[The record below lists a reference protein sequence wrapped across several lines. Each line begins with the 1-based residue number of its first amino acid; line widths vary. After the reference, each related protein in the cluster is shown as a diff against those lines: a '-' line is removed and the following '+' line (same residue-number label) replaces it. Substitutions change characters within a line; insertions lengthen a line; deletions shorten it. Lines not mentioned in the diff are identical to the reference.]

1 MYRIA
6 RADLDVVERPV
17 RMMTVADV
25 KQMLKSQAKFAAVF
39 ALGLALYLG
48 APEHTYAFESAKF
61 AIKELCGHM
70 MGNLGALLMTTAGVG
85 AIVSAAFGNFKA
97 SYSLIITG
105 IGAFSVSSM
114 LSLYFPDAGTLCE
127 EGSSGGSNRTINF
140 DMPAVPLKS
149 KISRTISNPELAI
162 AAGQTVDFSRGA
174 QLDLA
179 DEDVDDDKPQ
189 DDDDTNTGNA
199 KNLKEFV
206 DLF

>member
-1 MYRIA
+1 MKI
-6 RADLDVVERPV
+6 
-17 RMMTVADV
+17 VADQ
-25 KQMLKSQAKFAAVF
+25 KKMLRRQAKFAVAF
-39 ALGLALYLG
+39 AAGLALHIMG
-48 APEHTYAFESAKF
+48 SPEESHAFASAKF
-61 AIKELCGHM
+61 AIEQLCGYM

-114 LSLYFPDAGTLCE
+114 LNLYFPIAAESCK
-127 EGSSGGSNRTINF
+127 EGANGSPSNRTINF

>member
-1 MYRIA
+1 M
-6 RADLDVVERPV
+6 ADQ
-17 RMMTVADV
+17 
-25 KQMLKSQAKFAAVF
+25 KKMLRRQAKFAVAF
-39 ALGLALYLG
+39 AAGLALHIMG
-48 APEHTYAFESAKF
+48 SPEESHAFASAKF
-61 AIKELCGHM
+61 AIEQLCGYM

-114 LSLYFPDAGTLCE
+114 LNLYFPIAAESCK
-127 EGSSGGSNRTINF
+127 EGANGSPSNRTINF

>member
-1 MYRIA
+1 M
-6 RADLDVVERPV
+6 ADQ
-17 RMMTVADV
+17 
-25 KQMLKSQAKFAAVF
+25 KKMLKRQAKFAAVF
-39 ALGLALYLG
+39 AAGLALHIMG
-48 APEHTYAFESAKF
+48 SPEESHAFASAKF
-61 AIKELCGHM
+61 AIEQLCGYM

-114 LSLYFPDAGTLCE
+114 LNLYFPIAAESCK
-127 EGSSGGSNRTINF
+127 EGANGSPSNRTINF
-140 DMPAVPLKS
+140 EMPAVPLGAKT
-149 KISRTISNPELAI
+149 SRAISNPELAI

-179 DEDVDDDKPQ
+179 DEDIDDDAPQAAQ
-189 DDDDTNTGNA
+189 DDDDKDTGNA